1 MPSLTLAAT
10 FIHAIFN
17 FGSHFQ
23 PVRHYATFSFG
34 NQLEGGGWWGGLEE
48 EEVILKQEGVD
59 LDVGFSNITG
69 EERFQEKSG
78 LPGGV
83 VFC

>member
-1 MPSLTLAAT
+1 M
-10 FIHAIFN
+10 H
-17 FGSHFQ
+17 
-23 PVRHYATFSFG
+23 V
-34 NQLEGGGWWGGLEE
+34 
-48 EEVILKQEGVD
+48 LKEGVD

-83 VFC
+83 VFQAGWSFAKGGLSPQGSHHSGLTLG